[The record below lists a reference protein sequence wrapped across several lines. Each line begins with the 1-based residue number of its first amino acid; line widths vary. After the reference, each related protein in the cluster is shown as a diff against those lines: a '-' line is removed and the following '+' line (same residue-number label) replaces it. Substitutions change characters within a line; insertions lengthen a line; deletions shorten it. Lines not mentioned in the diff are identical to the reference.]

1 MRYTPPYSV
10 KSQGRRSMDWQL
22 LSEEGLMVGEEADA
36 LKSRLDRYIEHY
48 FIPFSREFADPNRK
62 FQILRQEWGAQT
74 AHLSSITEI
83 AMHPAYQQIIGMG
96 EEAIPFIL
104 KELRKKTAHWFW
116 ALKSITGED
125 PVPSNQR
132 GRMDQMRDAWLR
144 WGNEQG
150 YL

>member
-1 MRYTPPYSV
+1 
-10 KSQGRRSMDWQL
+10 
-22 LSEEGLMVGEEADA
+22 
-36 LKSRLDRYIEHY
+36 
-48 FIPFSREFADPNRK
+48 
-62 FQILRQEWGAQT
+62 
-74 AHLSSITEI
+74 
-83 AMHPAYQQIIGMG
+83 MHPAYQQIIGMG

-104 KELRKKTAHWFW
+104 QELQKKTAHWFW

-144 WGNEQG
+144 WGNKQG